1 MSNSTKIK
9 ICGLT
14 RQQDIEV
21 VNEVLPD
28 DIGFVFWERSKRD
41 ISPEKAADLK
51 AKLDK
56 RIKAVGVFV
65 DADIDF
71 VYSLIK
77 CGTIDIAQLHGNED
91 EEYIKKLREKINSG
105 LDSGLDS
112 ESDSESVSKTDK
124 ESEIRIIKAFNVN
137 NLTSFDEVEKS
148 FADFVMLDSGKGS
161 GVTFDWD
168 KIQSFDRP
176 FFLAG
181 GLGVDNVEEVIEKIN
196 PYAVDVSSGVETDGV
211 KDREKIVRFVQ
222 NVRG

>member
-14 RQQDIEV
+14 RKQDIEV

-28 DIGFVFWERSKRD
+28 YIGFVFWERSKRD

-77 CGTIDIAQLHGNED
+77 CGTIDIAQFHGNED
-91 EEYIKKLREKINSG
+91 EEYIKKLREKINS
-105 LDSGLDS
+105 DSN
-112 ESDSESVSKTDK
+112 SK
-124 ESEIRIIKAFNVN
+124 SEIRIIKAFNVN

-148 FADFVMLDSGKGS
+148 SADFVMLDSGKGS

>member
-1 MSNSTKIK
+1 MGNSTKIK

-14 RQQDIEV
+14 REQDIEV
-21 VNEVLPD
+21 VNELLPD
-28 DIGFVFWERSKRD
+28 YMGFVFWEQSKRN
-41 ISPEKAADLK
+41 ITPEKAAHLK

-91 EEYIKKLREKINSG
+91 EDYIRRLREKINSG
-105 LDSGLDS
+105 LDSG
-112 ESDSESVSKTDK
+112 SDSESVSKTDK

-137 NLTSFDEVEKS
+137 NLTSFEEVEKTS
-148 FADFVMLDSGKGS
+148 ADFVMLDSGKGS

-181 GLGVDNVEEVIEKIN
+181 GLGVENVQEVMEKIN

-211 KDREKIVRFVQ
+211 KDREKIVRFVH

>member
-14 RQQDIEV
+14 REQDIEA
-21 VNEVLPD
+21 VNELLPD
-28 DIGFVFWERSKRD
+28 FMGFVFWERSKRN
-41 ISPEKAADLK
+41 ITPERAAHLK

-91 EEYIKKLREKINSG
+91 EDYIRRLREKINSG
-105 LDSGLDS
+105 LDFEL
-112 ESDSESVSKTDK
+112 DSESVSKTDK

-137 NLTSFDEVEKS
+137 NLTSFEEVEKTS
-148 FADFVMLDSGKGS
+148 ADFVMLDSGKGS

-181 GLGVDNVEEVIEKIN
+181 GLGVENVQEVIEKIK

-211 KDREKIVRFVQ
+211 KDREKIVQFVH

>member
-14 RQQDIEV
+14 REQDIEV
-21 VNEVLPD
+21 VNELLPD
-28 DIGFVFWERSKRD
+28 YMGFVFWERSKRN
-41 ISPEKAADLK
+41 ITPEKAAHLK

-91 EEYIKKLREKINSG
+91 EDYIRRLREKINSG
-105 LDSGLDS
+105 LDSES
-112 ESDSESVSKTDK
+112 E

-137 NLTSFDEVEKS
+137 NLTSFEEVEKTS
-148 FADFVMLDSGKGS
+148 ADFVMLDSGKGS

-181 GLGVDNVEEVIEKIN
+181 GLGVENVQEVIEKIN

-211 KDREKIVRFVQ
+211 KDREKIVQFVQ

>member
-14 RQQDIEV
+14 REQDIEV
-21 VNEVLPD
+21 VNELLPD
-28 DIGFVFWERSKRD
+28 YMGFVFWERSKRN
-41 ISPEKAADLK
+41 ITPEKAAHLK

-91 EEYIKKLREKINSG
+91 EDYIRRLREKINSG
-105 LDSGLDS
+105 LDSES
-112 ESDSESVSKTDK
+112 E

-137 NLTSFDEVEKS
+137 NLTSFEEVEKTS
-148 FADFVMLDSGKGS
+148 ADFVMLDSGKGS

-181 GLGVDNVEEVIEKIN
+181 GLGVENVQEVIEKIN

-211 KDREKIVRFVQ
+211 KDREKIVQFVQ
-222 NVRG
+222 IVRG

>member
-28 DIGFVFWERSKRD
+28 YIGFVFWERSKRD

-77 CGTIDIAQLHGNED
+77 CGTIDIAQFHGNED
-91 EEYIKKLREKINSG
+91 EEYIKKLREKINS
-105 LDSGLDS
+105 DSN
-112 ESDSESVSKTDK
+112 SK
-124 ESEIRIIKAFNVN
+124 SEIRIIKAFNVN

-148 FADFVMLDSGKGS
+148 SADFVMLDSGKGS

>member
-1 MSNSTKIK
+1 MSKSTKIK

-14 RQQDIEV
+14 REQDIEV
-21 VNEVLPD
+21 VNEILPD
-28 DIGFVFWERSKRD
+28 YIGFVFWERSKRD
-41 ISPEKAADLK
+41 ISPEKASDLK

-91 EEYIKKLREKINSG
+91 EEYIKSLHEKINSG
-105 LDSGLDS
+105 LDYKSNPESNPELNS
-112 ESDSESVSKTDK
+112 EP
-124 ESEIRIIKAFNVN
+124 EIRIIKAFNVN
-137 NLTSFDEVEKS
+137 KLTSFDEVEKS
-148 FADFVMLDSGKGS
+148 SADFVMLDSGKGS

-168 KIQSFDRP
+168 KIQSFGRP

-181 GLGVDNVEEVIEKIN
+181 GLGGDNVEEVIEKIN

-211 KDREKIVRFVQ
+211 KDREKIVEFVQ
-222 NVRG
+222 RCRGI

>member
-1 MSNSTKIK
+1 MGNSTKIK

-14 RQQDIEV
+14 REQDIEV
-21 VNEVLPD
+21 VNELLPD
-28 DIGFVFWERSKRD
+28 YMGFVFWERSKRN
-41 ISPEKAADLK
+41 ITPEKAAHLK

-91 EEYIKKLREKINSG
+91 EDYIRRLREKINSG
-105 LDSGLDS
+105 LDFEL
-112 ESDSESVSKTDK
+112 DSESVSKTDK

-137 NLTSFDEVEKS
+137 NLTSFEEVEKTS
-148 FADFVMLDSGKGS
+148 ADFVMLDSGKGS

-181 GLGVDNVEEVIEKIN
+181 GLEVENVQEVIEKIN

-211 KDREKIVRFVQ
+211 KDREKIVQFVH